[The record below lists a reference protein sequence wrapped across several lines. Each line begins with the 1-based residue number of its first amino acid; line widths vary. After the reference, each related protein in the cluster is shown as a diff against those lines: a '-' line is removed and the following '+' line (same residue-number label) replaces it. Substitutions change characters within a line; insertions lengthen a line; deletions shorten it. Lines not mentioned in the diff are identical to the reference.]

1 MKKRIIFTILFVFLL
16 NACAAPS
23 AYRQVFKDTT
33 TYNSKEFNVSKDVL
47 YTAVIKSFLE
57 KKFII
62 SSEDED
68 KGNILSER
76 AFQKRKRSFTVVVQ
90 GKITPSS
97 EGRSKLYLNAKETV
111 ERLYVS
117 DRTRFFLWLIPL
129 PGGGGKQA
137 SKVVEREKII
147 DDELFYKNF
156 FTIVENNLEL

>member
-1 MKKRIIFTILFVFLL
+1 MIIFFL

-33 TYNSKEFNVSKDVL
+33 TYNSKEFNVSKDAL
-47 YTAVIKSFLE
+47 HSAVVKSFLE

-62 SSEDED
+62 SSEDEE

-90 GKITPSS
+90 GKITTCS

-137 SKVVEREKII
+137 SKVIEREKLIE
-147 DDELFYKNF
+147 DEQFYKNF
-156 FTIVENNLEL
+156 FTIVENNLKL